1 MYVPKKGASKLKGV
15 NQMQSSMSSIIKE
28 EDNKGKPVADEFGGF
43 SKRVDYRDR
52 AGQDVLTW
60 SNSRGDDTQSEFGG
74 KKKSYNHKAAQDN
87 GNFLQW
93 GK

>member
-52 AGQDVLTW
+52 AG
-60 SNSRGDDTQSEFGG
+60 
-74 KKKSYNHKAAQDN
+74 
-87 GNFLQW
+87 
-93 GK
+93 